1 MKRISK
7 HDIDNAFMAPG
18 VPLSDQVHGIYRMF
32 PPELLLWG
40 VTLSK
45 SSLCENFT
53 HNFRHLYLNQK
64 VHLGHG
70 SWYHRVEQL
79 LGCRMHLL
87 NLV

>member
-1 MKRISK
+1 MIK
-7 HDIDNAFMAPG
+7 
-18 VPLSDQVHGIYRMF
+18 VPSANTY
-32 PPELLLWG
+32 ELPQKEEEKIREKLLWG

-45 SSLCENFT
+45 SSFCENFT

-64 VHLGHG
+64 VHLGHV

>member
-1 MKRISK
+1 MRIVGFLHVAFCDTKLPNERSAPPQK
-7 HDIDNAFMAPG
+7 SEDNKK
-18 VPLSDQVHGIYRMF
+18 QK
-32 PPELLLWG
+32 LWG

-45 SSLCENFT
+45 SSFCKNFT

>member
-1 MKRISK
+1 M
-7 HDIDNAFMAPG
+7 
-18 VPLSDQVHGIYRMF
+18 
-32 PPELLLWG
+32 ELHHTLLWG

-87 NLV
+87 DLV